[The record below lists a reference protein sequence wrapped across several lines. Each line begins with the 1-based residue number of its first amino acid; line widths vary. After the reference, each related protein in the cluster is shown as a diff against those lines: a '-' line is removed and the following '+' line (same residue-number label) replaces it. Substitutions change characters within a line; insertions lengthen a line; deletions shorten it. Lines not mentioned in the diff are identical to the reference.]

1 MAAGNHIPTT
11 ATRDAQTGQPMRV
24 VILGGGFGGV
34 EAAKALA
41 RAPVE
46 IVLIDRQNHH
56 CFQPLL
62 YQVATATLTPS
73 DIAWPIRAILSGQ
86 RNLTVLMAEVEDVDP
101 DARIV
106 RTSGGDFPY
115 DRLIVATG
123 ATHGYFG
130 NEHWAP
136 HAPGLKRIEDATEI
150 RRRILLAFERA
161 EITSGQATGS
171 TAEQAG
177 GEGACTFV
185 VVGGGPTGVEMA
197 GAIADMAREALPR
210 DFRHVDPARS
220 RVILV
225 EAGPRLLSSLP
236 EELSDYARCEL
247 ERHGVEILT
256 GEPVSDIGPDH
267 VTVGDRCIAVDAVV
281 WAAGVAASDAA
292 CWLDAEKDKAGRVK
306 VNADLNVPGRPEIF
320 VIGDTAAATTRD
332 GKPVPGIAPAAKQ
345 MGSHVGKVIAAQAA
359 GKPAPAPFDYRHQ
372 GDLATIGRKA
382 AVVHFPRLTLKG
394 FVAWVV
400 WGVAHVYFLIGVRN
414 RIAVGFNWLWDYLTF
429 GRRARL
435 ITEPAE
441 SARHWKAKDLDGT
454 SATPKEQGS
463 KVADHAEPA
472 APETAGGTSADPQ
485 DNSAAPDAAPDTEP
499 VWR

>member
-1 MAAGNHIPTT
+1 MYSKTMAAAQGSSS
-11 ATRDAQTGQPMRV
+11 AAFRTRVDDRETGAGAAGDRPLRV
-24 VILGGGFGGV
+24 VILGGGFGGL

-62 YQVATATLTPS
+62 YQVATATLSPS

-86 RNLTVLMAEVEDVDP
+86 RNLTVLMAEVENVDP
-101 DARIV
+101 DHRFV
-106 RTSGGDFPY
+106 RTSGGDFAY

-161 EITSGQATGS
+161 ELTGGRTAT
-171 TAEQAG
+171 AG
-177 GEGACTFV
+177 TCTFV

-210 DFRHVDPARS
+210 DFRHVDPALS

-225 EAGPRLLSSLP
+225 EAGERPLASLP
-236 EELSDYARCEL
+236 EELSEYARCEL
-247 ERHGVEILT
+247 ERRGVEMLT
-256 GEPVSDIGPDH
+256 GEPVSDIGPDQ
-267 VTVGDRCIAVDAVV
+267 VTVGDRRIAVDAVI

-292 CWLDAEKDKAGRVK
+292 DWLGADKDKAGRVK
-306 VNADLNVPGRPEIF
+306 VEADLTVPGRPEIF
-320 VIGDTAAATTRD
+320 VVGDTAAAITPD
-332 GKPVPGIAPAAKQ
+332 GEPVPGIAPAAKQ
-345 MGSHVGKVIAAQAA
+345 MGRYVGEAIAAEAA
-359 GKPAPAPFDYRHQ
+359 GRRAPAPFAYRHQ

-394 FVAWVV
+394 FPAWAV
-400 WGVAHVYFLIGVRN
+400 WGVAHVYFLIGMRN
-414 RIAVGFNWLWDYLTF
+414 RLAVGLNWLWDYLTF

-441 SARHWKAKDLDGT
+441 SARHWKAEDLDGA
-454 SATPKEQGS
+454 SASPRAA
-463 KVADHAEPA
+463 VA
-472 APETAGGTSADPQ
+472 S
-485 DNSAAPDAAPDTEP
+485 
-499 VWR
+499 R

>member
-1 MAAGNHIPTT
+1 MAAAHTSSSAAHQHGV
-11 ATRDAQTGQPMRV
+11 ATYRAGEGGSPDRRLRV

-46 IVLIDRQNHH
+46 VVLIDRQNHH

-62 YQVATATLTPS
+62 YQVATATLAPS

-86 RNLTVLMAEVEDVDP
+86 DNLTVLMAEVEDVDP
-101 DARIV
+101 EERVV
-106 RTSGGDFPY
+106 RTSGGDFAY

-130 NEHWAP
+130 NDQWAP

-161 EITSGQATGS
+161 ELASGQ
-171 TAEQAG
+171 TA

-197 GAIADMAREALPR
+197 GAIADMAREALPC
-210 DFRHVDPARS
+210 DFRHVDPAQS

-225 EAGPRLLSSLP
+225 EAGERVLATFP
-236 EELSDYARCEL
+236 EELSDYALRAL
-247 ERHGVEILT
+247 ERRGVEVMT

-267 VTVGDRCIAVDAVV
+267 VTVGKRRIAVDAVV

-292 CWLDAEKDKAGRVK
+292 RWLGADKDKAGRVK
-306 VNADLNVPGRPEIF
+306 VRPDLSVPGRPEIF
-320 VIGDTAAATTRD
+320 VVGDTAAATTPD
-332 GKPVPGIAPAAKQ
+332 GEPVPGIAPAAKQ
-345 MGSHVGKVIAAQAA
+345 MGRHVGEAIAAEAA
-359 GKPAPAPFDYRHQ
+359 GRPASASFVYRHQ

-382 AVVHFPRLTLKG
+382 AVVQFPRLTLTG
-394 FVAWVV
+394 FPAWAV
-400 WGVAHVYFLIGVRN
+400 WGVAHVYFLIGMRN
-414 RIAVGFNWLWDYLTF
+414 RLAVGFNWLWDYLTF

-441 SARHWKAKDLDGT
+441 SARHWQEDDLDGT
-454 SATPKEQGS
+454 SASPKTRDGDTTDDGEPIGD
-463 KVADHAEPA
+463 APA
-472 APETAGGTSADPQ
+472 ARETAG
-485 DNSAAPDAAPDTEP
+485 AAAR